1 MTTRQYDDLTHRLRQ
16 YFRGQ
21 LGYVEVPA
29 QSRLSIL
36 AACEDPRTIAQFVF
50 DGVNY
55 PLPQTGQMVLER
67 NLLEDKSLPG
77 VFCAT
82 TSYRNEPFPIPGRHD
97 KVFPMFEWEGRGGV
111 EELVEVERGLLKH
124 LGFQG
129 PWQTLTYERAC
140 EVCNTKTIEAVDE
153 EHLGG
158 LYGPVVFL
166 TRFPQHTSPFWN
178 MKSRGDGTFEKV
190 DVLLGNPMME
200 TVGSAERSCNPDEM
214 RASFMSISDGQY
226 AGLLFSQFGRD
237 RVLAELE
244 AYLALDMVPRFGAGI
259 GMGRLERAMGLAG
272 LL

>member
-111 EELVEVERGLLKH
+111 EELVDVERGLLAH
-124 LGFQG
+124 LGFDFR
-129 PWQTLTYERAC
+129 QTLTYKKAG
-140 EVCNTKTIEAVDE
+140 EVCNTATLEAVDE
-153 EHLGG
+153 EHLGEV
-158 LYGPVVFL
+158 YGPVVFL
-166 TRFPQHTSPFWN
+166 TRFPQHTHPFWN
-178 MKSRGDGTFEKV
+178 MKNCRDGTFEKV
-190 DVLLGNPMME
+190 DVLLYGME
-200 TVGSAERSCNPDEM
+200 TIGSAERSCCPNEM
-214 RASFMSISDGQY
+214 RESFLSISDGQY

-259 GMGRLERAMGLAG
+259 GMGRLERAMRLAG